1 MLVWR
6 RKRKPLLL
14 LVKLLSVLVG
24 GLRVGASL
32 PPALLVCQ
40 LQLLP
45 VLAWQGVVLLQVVA
59 VVVAVLAVGGQGR
72 QLLLVVKGG
81 LLLVLQLEG
90 KELLLVVK
98 GGLLLVLLL
107 EGKELLLV
115 VKGGPHWLLLMLL
128 LLEGKELVVG
138 WVVLLRWGE
147 ALLLAGGG

>member
-98 GGLLLVLLL
+98 GG
-107 EGKELLLV
+107 
-115 VKGGPHWLLLMLL
+115 PHWLLLMLL